1 MTFILL
7 LYYFLSY
14 VLDMAQ
20 PFSQIDPFMT
30 SPTGDINRQIISQES
45 QQPEKT
51 APLRCF
57 FSVLQLTTES
67 SSLVFMLG
75 WK

>member
-1 MTFILL
+1 
-7 LYYFLSY
+7 
-14 VLDMAQ
+14 MAL

-45 QQPEKT
+45 QQPEKK
-51 APLRCF
+51 LLSLDKF
-57 FSVLQLTTES
+57 FSVLQLTTDS
-67 SSLVFMLG
+67 PSLVFMLG